1 MKNNLD
7 VVETLGLM
15 TKQEKEKLLGGA
27 NDFGSTTLYVNT
39 HYDDALATVLFLNSD
54 GTPRNEEEFE
64 QAGRDA
70 IKLLV
75 QTGESDDYR
84 RLPATDTALWNE
96 LKQLGNP
103 QTFKS
108 LEKIKALKAAKKLP
122 MEIVVG
128 GIGTDYAVIRW
139 WAQEMRGLAL
149 KLAEI
154 RSFIK
159 ANPKVGPDNN
169 TFNGLRRGLS
179 EHLKGVA
186 SRTRSEFGDP
196 WGLVAMDLATGR
208 AAKAEAQVTGP
219 RVAFKRARGE

>member
-1 MKNNLD
+1 M
-7 VVETLGLM
+7 
-15 TKQEKEKLLGGA
+15 
-27 NDFGSTTLYVNT
+27 
-39 HYDDALATVLFLNSD
+39 
-54 GTPRNEEEFE
+54 
-64 QAGRDA
+64 
-70 IKLLV
+70 
-75 QTGESDDYR
+75 
-84 RLPATDTALWNE
+84 
-96 LKQLGNP
+96 KQLGNP

-108 LEKIKALKAAKKLP
+108 LEKIKALKAEKKLP

-139 WAQEMRGLAL
+139 WAQEMRGMAQ
-149 KLAEI
+149 KLAEV
-154 RSFIK
+154 RDFVK
-159 ANPKVGPDNN
+159 ANPKADPETNN
-169 TFNGLRRGLS
+169 TFRGLRRGLA